1 MTHYI
6 NQRRAARGEKPVN
19 HKRVQRIM
27 QENKLS
33 SHAYERQTAKYKSY
47 KGTTGRLHKNWLN
60 RRFQTDRPTQKIG
73 TDVAEF
79 RWGTETINE
88 RTFGTFF
95 IDFYSGEIISHA
107 LSLHPN
113 TDFVLASLEEVQRR
127 SQQVPHLVTIHSD
140 QGTQYQSTAYQMALK
155 QAHIRQSM
163 SRKATPIDN
172 GVVESIIHQI
182 KVGTVLNHEYATR
195 DALELAINQWIDS
208 YNTKRIRQ
216 RNNWLTPVEMR
227 LLYETNKAA

>member
-1 MTHYI
+1 
-6 NQRRAARGEKPVN
+6 
-19 HKRVQRIM
+19 
-27 QENKLS
+27 
-33 SHAYERQTAKYKSY
+33 
-47 KGTTGRLHKNWLN
+47 
-60 RRFQTDRPTQKIG
+60 
-73 TDVAEF
+73 
-79 RWGTETINE
+79 
-88 RTFGTFF
+88 
-95 IDFYSGEIISHA
+95 
-107 LSLHPN
+107 
-113 TDFVLASLEEVQRR
+113 
-127 SQQVPHLVTIHSD
+127 
-140 QGTQYQSTAYQMALK
+140 MALK